1 MIVVK
6 FVVQSNGKVSYTQ
19 IMRGADIN
27 GDEGIFKNNKY
38 LLKGEI

>member
-6 FVVQSNGKVSYTQ
+6 FVVQSNGKVGHAQ